1 MEKTKKEDSIMTY
14 QAPIDQVAI
23 SQAELLEYLEE
34 QSKAIAWRG
43 DLDFSFK
50 SLQQSTSTILE
61 HAFELAD
68 CKQRLSKKE
77 YKQLLKEYG
86 WEGEEKKY
94 LKLAAVF
101 EGFSPQDLDGIE
113 PDTLFVLA
121 KNNKKYQNVIDQLQ
135 ELPEVTQEAVREL
148 MKQERQKAKQP
159 IPKKPTI
166 WRRTKDGSAYC
177 QIPPIHEEDYRT
189 GTLLQRMVDEEGL
202 SAQQIVAEAI
212 SLRQAFKEGRL
223 IMVEDESQVQSDSSF
238 TNSENTSVTEKN
250 HTQFPEA
257 SPTASEVEPAAENP
271 QQNDYAEN
279 ASCAFE
285 DDSSN
290 DIFVVE
296 EETAIEEKKAPSLD
310 EFYLLLQQANS
321 WLEIIRSA
329 QHCSD
334 EVKTATWTMLGS
346 TDKQRIYQGRLRVA
360 KVEEVVVNLGLD
372 YQHKISLNIKGMVK
386 NRKLA
391 KEISDVAWGNF
402 LTIFEYKGDIYLWYK
417 MGKNFPLTVI
427 IPNEISS

>member
-1 MEKTKKEDSIMTY
+1 MGTRKKEGFIMTY
-14 QAPIDQVAI
+14 KAPIDQVAI

-212 SLRQAFKEGRL
+212 ALRQAFKEGRL
-223 IMVEDESQVQSDSSF
+223 IMVEDASQLQSDSSF
-238 TNSENTSVTEKN
+238 TDNEDIKTTDNITEINDTQVTEEV
-250 HTQFPEA
+250 T
-257 SPTASEVEPAAENP
+257 TASKVEPAIETLKEETCVENP
-271 QQNDYAEN
+271 NSTSEVIVKPKVAQEKYVAPLPTLDNDGEN
-279 ASCAFE
+279 NVFA
-285 DDSSN
+285 
-290 DIFVVE
+290 VE
-296 EETAIEEKKAPSLD
+296 ETVIDEKEAETIDAVISL
-310 EFYLLLQQANS
+310 LRQANS
-321 WLEIIRSA
+321 WSQVIRSTEN
-329 QHCSD
+329 CSHK
-334 EVKTATWTMLGS
+334 VKIQIWNMLDSG
-346 TDKQRIYQGRLRVA
+346 DKQHIYRL
-360 KVEEVVVNLGLD
+360 KQQHESKLKNLSVR
-372 YQHKISLNIKGMVK
+372 QSPPKS
-386 NRKLA
+386 
-391 KEISDVAWGNF
+391 
-402 LTIFEYKGDIYLWYK
+402 
-417 MGKNFPLTVI
+417 
-427 IPNEISS
+427 